1 MADITMC
8 EGTNCPLR
16 HNCYR
21 VNAIPNEFRQSYFTE
36 LPYDKNKGKCNEY
49 WPEDYYDPNLIL
61 KPDKN
66 ENK

>member
-8 EGTNCPLR
+8 EGINCPLR

-21 VNAIPNEFRQSYFTE
+21 VNAIPNEFRQAYFIE
-36 LPYDKNKGKCNEY
+36 LPYDKNKGKCSEY